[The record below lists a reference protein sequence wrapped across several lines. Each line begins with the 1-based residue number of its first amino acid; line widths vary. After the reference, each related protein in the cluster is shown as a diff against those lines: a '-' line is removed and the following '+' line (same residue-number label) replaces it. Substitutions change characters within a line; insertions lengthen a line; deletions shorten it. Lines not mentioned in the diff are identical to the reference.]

1 MYAANYIRAMPEN
14 EKPPAMR
21 VDIYYVRVFGCALE
35 GGTGSIGNIH
45 KRDTP
50 EHKEILAEGADGEE
64 TYTDFLGRQEERDFA
79 ADGILGDVHER
90 AEQHPA
96 KDGEKSGIVEE
107 ISRCVR

>member
-1 MYAANYIRAMPEN
+1 
-14 EKPPAMR
+14 MR
-21 VDIYYVRVFGCALE
+21 LE
-35 GGTGSIGNIH
+35 IAVESGGGIH